1 MIQRSLASRLFYSFC
16 WYNCWVFTR
25 LMFRFRWTGS
35 ENFPKT
41 GPVLLVS
48 NHQSYLD
55 PVLLG
60 VACPRQLR
68 ALARR
73 SLFFWPLG
81 WVIGLLGAVPIDR
94 QGWRGGIKTTL
105 QLLKLGEAVLVFPEG
120 TRTANGELQ
129 PFFSG
134 FCILA
139 RRSGATIVPVAID
152 GAFAAM
158 PRGSR
163 FPRPRR
169 ITLVFGQPIASERT
183 DQLADAELAELVN
196 AQIAGML
203 LSKDRREA
211 TVQNVPPC

>member
-1 MIQRSLASRLFYSFC
+1 M
-16 WYNCWVFTR
+16 
-25 LMFRFRWTGS
+25 
-35 ENFPKT
+35 
-41 GPVLLVS
+41 
-48 NHQSYLD
+48 
-55 PVLLG
+55 
-60 VACPRQLR
+60 
-68 ALARR
+68 ARR

-81 WVIGLLGAVPIDR
+81 WVIRLLGAVPIDR

-105 QLLKLGEAVLVFPEG
+105 QLLKLGKVVLVFPEG

-134 FCILA
+134 FCVLA

-169 ITLVFGQPIASERT
+169 ITLVFGQPIASERI
-183 DQLADAELAELVN
+183 DQLVDAELAELVT

-203 LSKDRREA
+203 SSKDR
-211 TVQNVPPC
+211 